1 MERKYRFLRDKY
13 YELLLPTLFMVMSEK
28 IAVVIDVVVIALL
41 IGGSQLSSLNLMSP
55 LLYFTGILY
64 VFFLVRE
71 AACWH

>member
-28 IAVVIDVVVIALL
+28 IAVVIDVIIIGII
-41 IGGSQLSSLNLMSP
+41 IGGSQLSPINSVSP

-64 VFFLVRE
+64 ILFSFNLLFF
-71 AACWH
+71 

>member
-41 IGGSQLSSLNLMSP
+41 IGGS
-55 LLYFTGILY
+55 
-64 VFFLVRE
+64 
-71 AACWH
+71 

>member
-1 MERKYRFLRDKY
+1 
-13 YELLLPTLFMVMSEK
+13 MVMSEK

-55 LLYFTGILY
+55 LLYFTGIFY
-64 VFFLVRE
+64 VFLVRE